1 MNIKNNQQQG
11 LYLALGCYSIWG
23 LFPLYWA
30 PLNHDHAAIPAQQ
43 VLAQRII
50 WSALF
55 SIILLFLFKRSR
67 PVMQALTQPKIVVT
81 FFISASLI
89 GINWFVYLWALINH
103 HILDASLG
111 YLINPLVNI
120 LLGTLFFRESS
131 TLTQKIA
138 ILLAGIGILWLAI
151 PIGSIP
157 WVALLLS
164 LSFGGYG
171 LMRKIAPIDALSGLV
186 LETLFLLPIAAG
198 YLWWCA
204 TQHQLVFTQLT
215 PLQTFVLIGSGVAT
229 TIPLLMFAG
238 AAKRISLSL
247 LGILQY
253 GSPSLHILLG
263 LFLFHEQLSQQE
275 WIAYT
280 WVWLGVILFLWDAYK
295 RVQR

>member
-1 MNIKNNQQQG
+1 MNTAINQQPQG
-11 LYLALGCYSIWG
+11 FYLAVCCYSMWG

-30 PLNHDHAAIPAQQ
+30 PLNHAAIPAQQ
-43 VLAQRII
+43 ILAQRIV

-55 SIILLFLFKRSR
+55 SIILLLIFTRSR
-67 PVMQALTQPKIVVT
+67 PVIQALTQPKIIAI
-81 FFISASLI
+81 FFISACLI
-89 GINWFVYLWALINH
+89 GINWFVYLWALMNH

-111 YLINPLVNI
+111 YLINPLFNI
-120 LLGTLFFRESS
+120 LLGTVFFRESS
-131 TLTQKIA
+131 TRIQKIA
-138 ILLAGIGILWLAI
+138 IALAAIGILWLAI
-151 PIGSIP
+151 PLGHTP

-204 TQHQLVFTQLT
+204 TQQQLVFTQLT
-215 PLQTFVLIGSGVAT
+215 LLQTLILIGSGVAT
-229 TIPLLMFAG
+229 TVPLLMFAG

-253 GSPSLHILLG
+253 ISPSLHILLG

-280 WVWLGVILFLWDAYK
+280 WVWLGVILFLYDAYK
-295 RVQR
+295 SVQH